1 MVGSNKVANVIS
13 MRNRFTM
20 PTGFILAMTF
30 LTRLPM
36 PKVVNFQPED
46 MAKAVVWFP
55 LAGMVVGLFVASA
68 WWLGGLVHPALAGLL
83 GLLMWVWVTGA
94 LHLDGLSD
102 LTDALGAA
110 HGNQARFLAVLS
122 DPHVGS
128 FGVVALV
135 LQLLVKWVL
144 LSLAAYDTLSF
155 AVLVFI
161 PAWARLGAAW
171 WSLSL
176 PSIKPGLG
184 ETFAWQGKTRQLV
197 WTCCF
202 LLAVSSLQPVL
213 FLATL
218 PLIFWRTWLSIKL
231 GGQTGDAL
239 GAGIEVNE
247 SLSLL
252 LILLTIH
259 VLPAWALFV
268 GSASL

>member
-1 MVGSNKVANVIS
+1 ML
-13 MRNRFTM
+13 

-36 PKVVNFQPED
+36 PKVVNFQPSD

-55 LAGMVVGLFVASA
+55 LAGVVVGALVAAA
-68 WWLGGLVHPALAGLL
+68 WSLGNLIHPLLAGLF
-83 GLLMWVWVTGA
+83 GLLLWVWVTGA

-110 HGNQARFLAVLS
+110 HANEERFFSVLS

-135 LQLLVKWVL
+135 LQLLMKWVL
-144 LSLAAYDTLSF
+144 LTVLAYADLS
-155 AVLVFI
+155 AWWLIVV

-176 PSIKPGLG
+176 PSIKPGLS
-184 ETFAWQGKTRQLV
+184 ETFAWQGKPSQLGRGLG
-197 WTCCF
+197 
-202 LLAVSSLQPVL
+202 LLTLVSLMLSPVL
-213 FLATL
+213 LCAL
-218 PLIFWRTWLSIKL
+218 VPVLLWRVWLQWRL

-239 GAGIEVNE
+239 GAGIELSE
-247 SLSLL
+247 STTLL
-252 LILLTIH
+252 LLVVMIQ
-259 VLPAWALFV
+259 
-268 GSASL
+268 SLV